1 MDLGPLAGNGHDLQ
15 GGPVALPALGQCRNP
30 EVLHQEP
37 LHLHLHRLVTAL
49 DVPIYQRNG
58 VGAGD
63 VLQHELA
70 EHLQHEPATSLSI
83 SEHN

>member
-1 MDLGPLAGNGHDLQ
+1 M
-15 GGPVALPALGQCRNP
+15 ALPALGQCRNP

-49 DVPIYQRNG
+49 DVPIYQRPVG

-70 EHLQHEPATSLSI
+70 EHLQHAQHEPATSLSI
-83 SEHN
+83 SEHNYQLQCV